1 MLAPAA
7 PQPGKLGE
15 AVVSVSHEGLGLAL
29 IKVTARSL
37 SLTYCLS
44 PSPAITGM
52 GKRKRSGHCGKGEAT
67 TAKKMGQYL
76 AEDGVYQR
84 GQKKIEK
91 LTAVFE
97 LDLPF
102 PDHFTGWKRDRK
114 LVAQKAAEGG
124 WLDPSELPDIT
135 TNDRL
140 KLFIKTKDPT
150 PEQLE
155 KFGPNHAPKW
165 LAIRFPDVIPPKTQ
179 QKLLASWDR
188 VIAIG
193 LRFPKATTQ
202 RSSTPAVHLGV
213 WSLFSTTPYITADS
227 RQKVV
232 PRNRTSS
239 SILLARTK
247 EKQVT
252 AQLDVFLGIIKKS
265 VVPKLESLVDWEMG
279 EGTRIRH
286 RVHQRVQAALKR
298 EFSQRPNLDFGGLFL
313 AIAVKEGSSE
323 VLHVDWNDNLQ
334 TYAIVF
340 CIGDYVGGEFCIPQ
354 IGRRIPLRPGAVLAV
369 RTRLLA
375 HCTHVGSGRRVVIT
389 CFTDS
394 TLLEQTITGD
404 FAFL

>member
-1 MLAPAA
+1 
-7 PQPGKLGE
+7 
-15 AVVSVSHEGLGLAL
+15 
-29 IKVTARSL
+29 
-37 SLTYCLS
+37 
-44 PSPAITGM
+44 
-52 GKRKRSGHCGKGEAT
+52 
-67 TAKKMGQYL
+67 
-76 AEDGVYQR
+76 
-84 GQKKIEK
+84 
-91 LTAVFE
+91 
-97 LDLPF
+97 F
-102 PDHFTGWKRDRK
+102 PDHFAGWKRDRK

-135 TNDRL
+135 TDDRL

-150 PEQLE
+150 PEQLK
-155 KFGPNHAPKW
+155 KFGPNQYPHAPKW

-179 QKLLASWDR
+179 QKLLTSWDR

-227 RQKVV
+227 RQKV
-232 PRNRTSS
+232 
-239 SILLARTK
+239 
-247 EKQVT
+247 KQVT
-252 AQLDVFLGIIKKS
+252 TQLDAFLGIIKKN

-286 RVHQRVQAALKR
+286 RVHRRVQATLKR
-298 EFSQRPNLDFGGLFL
+298 EFSRRPNLDFGGLFL

-323 VLHVDWNDNLQ
+323 VLHVDWNDNLH

-354 IGRRIPLRPGAVLAV
+354 IGRRIPLRPGAILAV

-375 HCTHVGSGRRVVIT
+375 HCTHVGSGRRLVFT

>member
-1 MLAPAA
+1 M
-7 PQPGKLGE
+7 
-15 AVVSVSHEGLGLAL
+15 
-29 IKVTARSL
+29 
-37 SLTYCLS
+37 
-44 PSPAITGM
+44 
-52 GKRKRSGHCGKGEAT
+52 
-67 TAKKMGQYL
+67 
-76 AEDGVYQR
+76 
-84 GQKKIEK
+84 
-91 LTAVFE
+91 VFE

-102 PDHFTGWKRDRK
+102 PDHFAGWKRDRK

-135 TNDRL
+135 TDDRL

-155 KFGPNHAPKW
+155 KFGPNQYPQWLLKKDFADPSQRALLFSDSAPKW

-188 VIAIG
+188 VIAVG

-213 WSLFSTTPYITADS
+213 WSLYSTTPCITADS

-252 AQLDVFLGIIKKS
+252 ARLDAFLGVIKKS

-286 RVHQRVQAALKR
+286 R
-298 EFSQRPNLDFGGLFL
+298 
-313 AIAVKEGSSE
+313 
-323 VLHVDWNDNLQ
+323 
-334 TYAIVF
+334 YAF
-340 CIGDYVGGEFCIPQ
+340 IPH
-354 IGRRIPLRPGAVLAV
+354 AE
-369 RTRLLA
+369 
-375 HCTHVGSGRRVVIT
+375 
-389 CFTDS
+389 
-394 TLLEQTITGD
+394 TLLTAHWKCTSTRPSRP
-404 FAFL
+404 